1 MENKYIISDSFIEKL
16 VNTPFGLNLSG
27 ESESYRDGALRGL
40 VAKQHQVID
49 MINDFPSANVFDV
62 NDFTEKVKFAINAT
76 DLKDTYS
83 CGFRNALRYAL
94 SLVDGKDPEYE
105 ECEKSTVD
113 AVEVVRCKDC
123 KHKFDRKIFGNIMC
137 GRTAIIKNG
146 EPYGLIATGDN
157 QFCSYGESK
166 TSLPEATR
174 QTVLNSFMK
183 GSED

>member
-1 MENKYIISDSFIEKL
+1 MQNKYINSDSFIEKL

-27 ESESYRDGALRGL
+27 ESESYRDGALCGL

-49 MINDFPSANVFDV
+49 MINDFPSANVFNV

-94 SLVDGKDPEYE
+94 SLADGKDPEYE
-105 ECEKSTVD
+105 ECEKKHANV
-113 AVEVVRCKDC
+113 AEVVRCKDC
-123 KHKFDRKIFGNIMC
+123 KHCDQFYPNKKIGEEPELEFFCKTGKH
-137 GRTAIIKNG
+137 RTTAN
-146 EPYGLIATGDN
+146 D
-157 QFCSYGESK
+157 FCSCGERK
-166 TSLPEATR
+166 DKNSLPEATR
-174 QTVLNSFMK
+174 QTVLDSFMK